1 MRTVTTSSAS
11 SRRLPVSSEV
21 RCAFCYRTP
30 EEIDYTMFKESWQS
44 HDEYVIAEE
53 GTYDPE
59 SEQFLCDACY
69 IKLGQPSG
77 PYGWTCTPENY
88 HKVLK
93 AKLADILSG
102 KISTQ

>member
-1 MRTVTTSSAS
+1 M
-11 SRRLPVSSEV
+11 SSEV

-77 PYGWTCTPENY
+77 RHPLRKDQHPVATEGP
-88 HKVLK
+88 L
-93 AKLADILSG
+93 LR
-102 KISTQ
+102 